1 MVSSSTGGPVK
12 AGSRHPVP
20 TSSSPASTGPRRPHG
35 AVHESGDPPAR
46 SLRALVN
53 TLEGGFLALLL
64 ITAGIGGLWAS
75 FWHDASTEAVRIN
88 TLLAGAQSL
97 RGDVYRGV
105 KEVTRAQLQ
114 RDPDALDKY
123 WRLLYG
129 IDFSFNG
136 LGQNAREQAERD
148 AIAGMREAYA
158 RMQTAMNRVFADT
171 ADVAEE
177 ARAEELDPAYERWI
191 LGDFETAFL
200 ALNAAIVEERQA
212 LERRLA
218 RFNRLAPLL
227 ISIPIAVGLVLL
239 MLTRLRFRRH
249 FVRPMEAIRQGA
261 ATMREGDLETPIE
274 AGPAVRE
281 LRELSL
287 TLNDMAQELSTSR
300 DALVTQERQAALG
313 ALVPVVAHNIRNPLA
328 SIRAAVQVV
337 DVSDEQEWREV
348 RDEVIATVDRLGRW
362 VNSLLSYLH
371 PLRPHPVTCTLAQLV
386 DGSLAP
392 CEGRASEK
400 GIALRVDHQD
410 AEASLTVDVDL
421 MEQALHGLINNAI
434 EASPR
439 GAEVVIQTRLQG
451 EAAALLSVLD
461 SGAGITPQTEPEQLR
476 PGPTTKRRGTGLGIP
491 FAYKVVR
498 GHGGQLSFSQ
508 REAGGTCAEVE
519 LPREAATGEDEA

>member
-1 MVSSSTGGPVK
+1 MVSSSAGEPAK
-12 AGSRHPVP
+12 A
-20 TSSSPASTGPRRPHG
+20 SPAAHAPASSRSPAPRPG
-35 AVHESGDPPAR
+35 EPSAR

-53 TLEGGFLALLL
+53 TLEGGFLALLV

-75 FWHDASTEAVRIN
+75 FWHGASSEAVRIN
-88 TLLAGAQSL
+88 TLLSGAQSL

-114 RDPDALDKY
+114 QDPDALDKY

-136 LGQNAREQAERD
+136 LEQNATEAPERE
-148 AIAGMREAYA
+148 AITDMREAYA
-158 RMQTAMNRVFADT
+158 RMQTAMNRVFAD
-171 ADVAEE
+171 ASDVTEQ
-177 ARAEELDPAYERWI
+177 ARTEELDPAYQRWI

-200 ALNAAIVEERQA
+200 ALNAAIIEERQQ
-212 LERRLA
+212 LEQRLA
-218 RFNRLAPLL
+218 RFNRLAPML
-227 ISIPIAVGLVLL
+227 ISIPIAIGLGLL
-239 MLTRLRFRRH
+239 LWTRRRFRRH
-249 FVRPMEAIRQGA
+249 FVGPMEAIRQGA
-261 ATMREGDLETPIE
+261 ATMREGELDTQID
-274 AGPAVRE
+274 ADDAVRE

-287 TLNDMAQELSTSR
+287 TLNDMAQELIASR

-337 DVSDEQEWREV
+337 DVSDTEEWHEV

-371 PLRPHPVTCTLAQLV
+371 PLRPHPVACTLPQLTH
-386 DGSLAP
+386 GAMAP
-392 CEGRASEK
+392 CEARAAEK
-400 GIALRVDHQD
+400 GVALEVSHAD
-410 AEASLTVDVDL
+410 AQGSLTVDVDL

-439 GAEVVIQTRLQG
+439 GATVRIDTRLAGDDAQL
-451 EAAALLSVLD
+451 AVLD
-461 SGAGITPQTEPEQLR
+461 SGPGFTPQTEPEQLR

-491 FAYKVVR
+491 FAYKVIR
-498 GHGGQLSFSQ
+498 GHGGRLAFSQ
-508 REAGGTCAEVE
+508 REEGGTRALVE
-519 LPREAATGEDEA
+519 LPREITNVEEPSP